1 MCGHMVDDRACEV
14 GKEGMLQLAPRFC
27 PKQTAGVGR
36 GPWMCLSAVSTE
48 HPSEPGVRRDRRW
61 GWRWSQAGIQCSLTR
76 RETWTRWGSRGGEGG
91 EKRVKEP
98 SSV

>member
-1 MCGHMVDDRACEV
+1 MVDDRACEV
-14 GKEGMLQLAPRFC
+14 GKEAMLQLAPRFC

-61 GWRWSQAGIQCSLTR
+61 GWRWSWWNSKDMDRQPVLVS
-76 RETWTRWGSRGGEGG
+76 GS
-91 EKRVKEP
+91 
-98 SSV
+98 